1 MNKDKWSSMPPDIQ
15 KTIDGMSL
23 EYIDKYASMWNDVE
37 KSGKQFLLNRGNKII
52 TLSKEEDARWVKAA
66 QPIFNT
72 YVKKMK
78 EKGLPGE
85 EALKFAQDYL
95 ATEKKGAAAPAKAP
109 TKAKAPAKK

>member
-1 MNKDKWSSMPPDIQ
+1 
-15 KTIDGMSL
+15 
-23 EYIDKYASMWNDVE
+23 MWDDVE
-37 KSGKQFLLNRGNKII
+37 KSGKQFLIKRGNTII

-66 QPIFNT
+66 QPIYNT